1 MPITLQFGP
10 WAPDQADTPVQ
21 VQDNQ
26 GPMMVP
32 LADVLNVYF
41 QNGSYK
47 SIASP
52 ANSTING
59 NTIAALS
66 DQALA
71 AFSYFDNVAQQETI
85 FAGTQ
90 GGIQQLKPDGTWI
103 TVPFISSLNVGL
115 IGASMSFSVGNFAN
129 TNKLRGS
136 TLTFTTGVMNP
147 VLSGIA
153 FVAGSYS
160 ASGIN
165 YSGINRQGHPGPIPG
180 FGTAIFA
187 NIEFGSF
194 QTLMDVTAEGSF
206 LIVGTATNPGQ
217 SAFASILSNGVT
229 QTSASAIYSFSAASQ
244 QATWEFP
251 LAFGFAQGTTYQVLL
266 A

>member
-1 MPITLQFGP
+1 
-10 WAPDQADTPVQ
+10 
-21 VQDNQ
+21 
-26 GPMMVP
+26 MVP

-103 TVPFISSLNVGL
+103 MVPFISSLNVGL

-153 FVAGSYS
+153 FVAGSYFQTGTTW
-160 ASGIN
+160 SGL
-165 YSGINRQGHPGPIPG
+165 NRQHHVGPIPS
-180 FGTAIFA
+180 FGTEIFA
-187 NIEFGSF
+187 NIEFGSLES
-194 QTLMDVTAEGSF
+194 LMDVTASGSF
-206 LIVGTATNPGQ
+206 LIIGTATNPGQ
-217 SAFASILSNGVT
+217 SAFTSILSNGVT
-229 QTSASAIYSFSAASQ
+229 QTSANSIYSYDASLQ
-244 QATWEFP
+244 QATWQFP
-251 LAFGFAQGTTYQVLL
+251 NPFGFAQGTTYQVLL